1 VKRGRLILVLAVVL
15 ASLGW
20 IAAKGV
26 TGNLVY
32 YVTPTEL
39 LSKGNAAMG
48 DRVRLGGFVTPGS
61 VSRIGGQVRFVVSD
75 GTTRMTVIATGSV
88 PSLFRAGQ
96 GAIVEGIYGRD
107 GAFHA
112 DTVLVKHSD
121 VYRPPR
127 PGETPSS
134 ANVEGGG

>member
-1 VKRGRLILVLAVVL
+1 VKRGRLIFVLAIVA

-20 IAAKGV
+20 VAARGV

-39 LSKGNAAMG
+39 LSKGNAVVG
-48 DRVRLGGFVTPGS
+48 DRIRLGGFVNRGS
-61 VSRIGGQVRFVVSD
+61 VSRLPEQVRFVVSD
-75 GTTRMTVIATGSV
+75 GTTRMTVVASGTV
-88 PSLFRAGQ
+88 PSLFQPGRGV
-96 GAIVEGIYGRD
+96 IVEGAYGAD

-112 DTVLVKHSD
+112 DTVLVKHAE

-134 ANVEGGG
+134 AKVEGG